1 MILPIVPLGIES
13 SIRFKIKNEGYENE
27 EIKADFEVYQQGSL
41 PIKFNFL
48 ESNNI
53 IGYSQTEL
61 KCEVTMLSAKPIS
74 FTTKLIFYDTKGK
87 QYPIMVSG
95 TTDNCLF
102 TNYSFFQRNYNNV
115 YEYNYDKETKNVNII
130 KTPTEGNE
138 ELNEEKRN
146 ENLSSNYGGSSINSI
161 SLLGYNKINPQIID
175 QNCKYIKK
183 YLKKIHLDDGFK
195 QNNIFKT

>member
-1 MILPIVPLGIES
+1 MAKLNDFNLKTNNQFNTFTIDNIQVNVKKYLPVSDKIDLIQVALQKAQEDGIY
-13 SIRFKIKNEGYENE
+13 NEMKLDVYFHLNIIYLYTDV
-27 EIKADFEVYQQGSL
+27 EISQEDREDEMELYD
-41 PIKFNFL
+41 IL

-115 YEYNYDKETKNVNII
+115 YEYNYDKETDHSKSESESGFNFIFETNKGSGVIYLII
-130 KTPTEGNE
+130 FD
-138 ELNEEKRN
+138 
-146 ENLSSNYGGSSINSI
+146 SS
-161 SLLGYNKINPQIID
+161 KV
-175 QNCKYIKK
+175 
-183 YLKKIHLDDGFK
+183 
-195 QNNIFKT
+195 